1 MDTFLQDVRYG
12 VRMLWSRP
20 TISLIAVVSL
30 ALGIGFNTTIFT
42 MIRAVF
48 LAPIPV
54 EDSSSLVAWARACWR
69 SSACSRCC
77 SPR

>member
-54 EDSSSLVAWARACWR
+54 EDSSSLVA
-69 SSACSRCC
+69 
-77 SPR
+77 